1 MTEIKYDVIGKSI
14 TGASHTKSNL
24 PNQDSV
30 ACFGDNANGK
40 NFVFGIVSD
49 GHGSKKCFRS
59 HLGSAFATEV
69 LSEIFFQFA
78 ESIKE
83 DTNQQSLKQYVID
96 ELPKMI
102 VESWREKVNEHLENY
117 PYSNDDLQILSVSKT
132 DFSSSK
138 FLKAKYLPY
147 GATLIGVLMHKKYV
161 VYVQL
166 GDGDILIA
174 TEEGEVHRRLKEDE
188 RLLGNE
194 TTSLCLETAQNDFRT
209 AIDFI
214 VESPPHFIMISTD
227 GFANAYKEDVELFK
241 FPTDVSKLHKEK
253 GFEYLKNNLSDWL
266 EETSV
271 QASGDDTTMCIL
283 VSNKIEVEE
292 KIESEIPTPKPKEKG
307 SWKNIITNGIDKL
320 KNIFS
325 KSN

>member
-30 ACFGDNANGK
+30 ACFGDTTNGK
-40 NFVFGIVSD
+40 DFVFGIVSD

-59 HLGSAFATEV
+59 HLGSSFATEV
-69 LSEIFFQFA
+69 LSEIFTLFA

-83 DTNQQSLKQYVID
+83 DTNQQSVKQYVVD
-96 ELPKMI
+96 EFPKMI

-117 PYSNDDLQILSVSKT
+117 PYSNEDLQVLSITKA
-132 DFSSSK
+132 DFNSPK
-138 FLKAKYLPY
+138 FSKAKYLPY
-147 GATLIGVLMHKKYV
+147 GATLLGVLLLKKFV

-174 TEEGEVHRRLKEDE
+174 TEEGEVFRRLKEDD

-214 VESPPHFIMISTD
+214 VETPPHFILISTD

-241 FPTDVSKLHKEK
+241 FPADVSKLHKEK
-253 GFEYLKNNLSDWL
+253 GFNYLKQNLSDWL

-271 QASGDDTTMCIL
+271 QASGDDTSMCII
-283 VSNKIEVEE
+283 VSNRVEVEIV
-292 KIESEIPTPKPKEKG
+292 IEPEQPKQPVEKG
-307 SWKNIITNGIDKL
+307 NWKKKIITSIGSFFK
-320 KNIFS
+320 KNFS
-325 KSN
+325 